1 MIGYELLPPPST
13 YWLIFDKE
21 CCRNSVSKGR
31 PEVSGITQG
40 TEKLRSD
47 LAHRLTKFSKMAR

>member
-1 MIGYELLPPPST
+1 MRVAAPAKYILAH
-13 YWLIFDKE
+13 FDKE

-47 LAHRLTKFSKMAR
+47 LALRLTKFSKTAR